1 MKRILTIVAALA
13 VSISAVADEGMWL
26 LPLLKQLNGK
36 DLREAGCKLTPEQI
50 YSINKTSLKDAIVH
64 FGGGCTG
71 EMISDQGL
79 LVTNHHCGYSS
90 IQGLSTDE
98 HNYLMDGYWAKSLDQ
113 EIPCPGLTVTFLVS
127 MEDVTK
133 VIEDGT
139 KSADAIE
146 EEAEKANPGCTAQV
160 TGFYNDNI
168 HYLIIYR
175 TYKDVRFVGA
185 PPASMGKFGGETDNW
200 MWPRHTCD
208 FSMFRV
214 YADENNMPAEYDDD
228 NVPMRP
234 AKSLKVSL
242 KGVKE
247 GDYTMVMG
255 YPGRTQRFQ
264 TAAQLQ
270 DMIATNRIRID
281 ARTIRQDIMWEEM
294 IADKSVQLKYADK
307 YAGSANGWKKWQGE
321 ELAFKNLDIIGREE
335 AKEAALKAWIEADPE
350 RQKKYGDPIADIAK
364 HVENTAEATAAVNRI
379 VEGPYQIELVQ
390 FANALP
396 GLFHRELR
404 EGKDTSEA
412 LESAR
417 EWLKEGYRDY
427 VVSIDKKTAVALLEH
442 YRKTAAPEDYLKI
455 GERDFA
461 TLDIPAYV
469 ENLFAS
475 SIFTSEEKA
484 LAASIDEAM
493 QDPAM
498 ELAQATMNA
507 LMGKYMAVYGMPNAS
522 YDKARKDFA
531 AALMEWQKGK
541 ALYPDANSTM
551 RLTYGH
557 VLPYSPKD
565 ALKYEYYTTAQGL
578 LEKEDPTNPEFILP
592 AGIKSLLLAKD
603 YGRWAAKDGTLRTCF
618 LTNNDIT
625 GGNSGSPVLDAKGN
639 LIGLAFDGNWE
650 SMSSD
655 VMFEPALQR
664 CICVDI
670 RYVLWLVEKYGGASN
685 IINEITYAK

>member
-442 YRKTAAPEDYLKI
+442 YRKTAAKEDYLKI

-469 ENLFAS
+469 DNLFAS
-475 SIFTSEEKA
+475 SLFTSEEKA

-670 RYVLWLVEKYGGASN
+670 RYVLWLVEKYGGATN

>member
-139 KSADAIE
+139 KSTETIE

-404 EGKDTSEA
+404 EGKDSTEA
-412 LESAR
+412 LEDAR
-417 EWLKEGYRDY
+417 ETLKEYYRDY

-442 YRKTAAPEDYLKI
+442 YRKTAAKEDYLKI
-455 GERDFA
+455 GDRDFA
-461 TLDIPAYV
+461 SLDIPAYV

-484 LAASIDEAM
+484 LSATIDEAM

-522 YDKARKDFA
+522 YDKARKNFA

-578 LEKEDPTNPEFILP
+578 LEKEDPENPEFILP
-592 AGIKSLLLAKD
+592 ACIKSLLLAKD

-670 RYVLWLVEKYGGASN
+670 RYVLWLVEKYGGATN